1 MSGWNLSVRYIKGVG
16 QKRAEILQKVGIE
29 NFFDLLYYFPRR
41 YEDRN
46 QIGKIS
52 QAAPGENITI
62 RAEVL
67 TAGQKNG
74 YRGKRIFTVAVNDG
88 TGILFATFFNQP
100 YLKDTFRPGKE
111 VMFFGRLEIYKGER
125 QMIHPAFEIIG
136 GQESGPGETGRIVA
150 LYRVPEGLSQR
161 SFHQII
167 WTALEKT
174 GDYPKEVVPFSIR
187 ENLNLGNLRYALKNI
202 HFPVSFVDLKKAREY
217 LIFEEFFLLTAAML
231 KHRMQTALTSS
242 RKTDSS
248 PLAGTGAL
256 SKALERGRTRWG
268 GNFSEFLPRFQT
280 LLPFSLSESQQ
291 IALGEI
297 ITDLRQPFPMQ
308 RLLTGEVG
316 SGKTAVAAGA
326 IFYTILSGGQA
337 ALLAPTEILAEQHFL
352 TFQRIFARAG
362 YEVAF
367 LVNAVAKKDKDRI
380 KKDLVAGKISLVIG
394 THSLLSK
401 ELNFTALSLAVI
413 DEEHKFGVNQRDLL
427 GEKGKGVHVLLMSA
441 TPIPRTLALT
451 LYGGL
456 SLSSL
461 SERGQ
466 RKVATYLFQK
476 DEREVAYQLF
486 DTLLQQGKT
495 GYIVTSRLKKSEDL
509 VGARPLFEEI
519 SDRFPHWNPALIYG
533 GLSLPEKEKA
543 IAGFSGGKYKVLVA
557 TSVVEVGL
565 DLPEADLLMVEDA
578 ERFGLSQLHQMR
590 GRIGRKFQD
599 ALCLVIGDLEFGA
612 GGERLNLFASIDQG
626 EQLAEDDLVLRGEG
640 EVLGERQHG
649 LPPLRIANLRRDLKL
664 LQIARD
670 SAQEILSKDPSL
682 ASHPELS
689 LRLQMQDIKKNK

>member
-1 MSGWNLSVRYIKGVG
+1 MSKSPSTLH
-16 QKRAEILQKVGIE
+16 AEQGLADFDP
-29 NFFDLLYYFPRR
+29 NTARDLLHQMLRIRQFEERCVQLYSAGEIRGFLHLY
-41 YEDRN
+41 
-46 QIGKIS
+46 IGEEAV
-52 QAAPGENITI
+52 AAGVMPVLAPDDAIVATYREHGHALV
-62 RAEVL
+62 RGVPMAAVMAEMFGKVE
-67 TAGQKNG
+67 GCSG
-74 YRGKRIFTVAVNDG
+74 GRGGSMHLFDASTRFYGGHAIVGGGLPVAVG
-88 TGILFATFFNQP
+88 LA
-100 YLKDTFRPGKE
+100 LA
-111 VMFFGRLEIYKGER
+111 ER
-125 QMIHPAFEIIG
+125 MQ
-136 GQESGPGETGRIVA
+136 ETGRIVA

-187 ENLNLGNLRYALKNI
+187 ENLNLGNLSYALKNI

-231 KHRMQTALTSS
+231 KHRMQTALLVA
-242 RKTDSS
+242 KKNVVKVDSL
-248 PLAGTGAL
+248 P
-256 SKALERGRTRWG
+256 
-268 GNFSEFLPRFQT
+268 NFINRFQN

-291 IALGEI
+291 TALGEI
-297 ITDLRQPFPMQ
+297 ITDLQQPFPMQ

-352 TFQRIFARAG
+352 TFQRIFAQAG
-362 YEVAF
+362 YEVAL
-367 LVNAVAKKDKDRI
+367 LVNDVAKKDKDRI
-380 KKDLVAGKISLVIG
+380 KKELVSGKISLVIG

-401 ELNFTALSLAVI
+401 ELNFTDLSLAVI

-476 DEREVAYQLF
+476 DEREVAYRLF

-495 GYIVTSRLKKSEDL
+495 GYIVTSRLKKNEDL

-519 SDRFPHWNPALIYG
+519 SGRFPHWNPALIYG

-543 IAGFSGGKYKVLVA
+543 IAGFSGGKHKVLVA

-565 DLPEADLLMVEDA
+565 DLPEANLLMVEDA

-599 ALCLVIGDLEFGA
+599 ALCLVIGDLESGV

-626 EQLAEDDLVLRGEG
+626 QQLAEDDLVLRGEG

-689 LRLQMQDIKKNK
+689 LRLQMQDIQKNKT

>member
-16 QKRAEILQKVGIE
+16 QKRAEILRKVGIE
-29 NFFDLLYYFPRR
+29 VFFDLLYYFPRR
-41 YEDRN
+41 YEDRSR
-46 QIGKIS
+46 IVKIS
-52 QAAPGENITI
+52 QAVPGENATV

-67 TAGQKNG
+67 TVGQKDG

-88 TGILFATFFNQP
+88 TGNLFATFFNQP
-100 YLKDTFRPGKE
+100 YLQDTFKSGKE
-111 VMFFGRLEIYKGER
+111 VMLFGRLEIYKGEK

-136 GQESGPGETGRIVA
+136 GPESGPGETGRIVA

-161 SFHQII
+161 GFHQII
-167 WTALEKT
+167 RTALEKT
-174 GDYPKEVVPFSIR
+174 GDYPKEVIPFPIR
-187 ENLNLGNLRYALKNI
+187 EKLNLGNLSYALKNI
-202 HFPVSFVDLKKAREY
+202 HFPISFVDLKKAREY
-217 LIFEEFFLLTAAML
+217 LIFEEFFLLTAAMT
-231 KHRMQTALTSS
+231 KHRMQTAAVPSKKNITS
-242 RKTDSS
+242 
-248 PLAGTGAL
+248 PQ
-256 SKALERGRTRWG
+256 RGEDMGEGDLVPDFIT
-268 GNFSEFLPRFQT
+268 RFQA

-291 IALGEI
+291 NALGEI
-297 ITDLRQPFPMQ
+297 IADLRQPFPMQ

-326 IFYTILSGGQA
+326 VFYAILSGGQA

-362 YEVAF
+362 YEVAL
-367 LVNAVAKKDKDRI
+367 LVNAVSKKDKDRI
-380 KKDLVAGKISLVIG
+380 KKELAAGKISLLIG
-394 THSLLSK
+394 THSLLSEK
-401 ELNFTALSLAVI
+401 LNFTALSLAVI

-466 RKVATYLFQK
+466 RKVATYLFRK
-476 DEREVAYQLF
+476 EERDSAYRLF

-495 GYIVTSRLKKSEDL
+495 GYIVTSRLKKSEGL
-509 VGARPLFEEI
+509 IGARPLFEEI
-519 SDRFPHWNPALIYG
+519 SGRFPHWNPALIYG

-543 IAGFSGGKYKVLVA
+543 IAGFRSGGHKVLVA

-565 DLPEADLLMVEDA
+565 DLPEANILMVEDA

-599 ALCLVIGDLEFGA
+599 ALCLVIGDSESEA
-612 GGERLNLFASIDQG
+612 GGERLNLFASVDQG
-626 EQLAEDDLVLRGEG
+626 ERLAEDDLVLRGEG

-664 LQIARD
+664 LQVARD
-670 SAQEILSKDPSL
+670 SAREILSRDPNL
-682 ASHPELS
+682 TSHPDLS
-689 LRLQMQDIKKNK
+689 LRLRMQDIQNKKM

>member
-52 QAAPGENITI
+52 QAVPGENITV

-67 TAGQKNG
+67 TAGQKSG

-100 YLKDTFRPGKE
+100 YLQDIFKPGKE
-111 VMFFGRLEIYKGER
+111 VMLFGRLEIYKSER

-136 GQESGPGETGRIVA
+136 GSEFGPGETGRIVA

-187 ENLNLGNLRYALKNI
+187 ENLNLGNLSYALKNI

-248 PLAGTGAL
+248 PLEGEVG
-256 SKALERGRTRWG
+256 WG

-280 LLPFSLSESQQ
+280 FLPFSLSESQQ
-291 IALGEI
+291 TALGEI
-297 ITDLRQPFPMQ
+297 ITDLQQPFPMQ

-316 SGKTAVAAGA
+316 SGKTACAAGA
-326 IFYTILSGGQA
+326 IFYAILSGGQA

-362 YEVAF
+362 YEVAL

-380 KKDLVAGKISLVIG
+380 KKEVATGKISLVIG

-456 SLSSL
+456 SLSNL

-486 DTLLQQGKT
+486 DTLLRQGKT

-519 SDRFPHWNPALIYG
+519 SGRFPHWSPALIYG
-533 GLSLPEKEKA
+533 GLSLPEKEKT

-565 DLPEADLLMVEDA
+565 DLPEANLLMVEDA

-599 ALCLVIGDLEFGA
+599 ALCLIIGDSESGI
-612 GGERLNLFASIDQG
+612 GG
-626 EQLAEDDLVLRGEG
+626 
-640 EVLGERQHG
+640 
-649 LPPLRIANLRRDLKL
+649 
-664 LQIARD
+664 
-670 SAQEILSKDPSL
+670 
-682 ASHPELS
+682 
-689 LRLQMQDIKKNK
+689 

>member
-46 QIGKIS
+46 RIGKIS
-52 QAAPGENITI
+52 QAVPGENVTV

-100 YLKDTFRPGKE
+100 YLQDTFKPGKE
-111 VMFFGRLEIYKGER
+111 VMLFGRLEIYKGER

-136 GQESGPGETGRIVA
+136 GEESGPGETGRIVA

-174 GDYPKEVVPFSIR
+174 GDYPKEVVPFLIR
-187 ENLNLGNLRYALKNI
+187 ENLNLGNLCYALKNI
-202 HFPVSFVDLKKAREY
+202 HFPASFVDLKKAREY
-217 LIFEEFFLLTAAML
+217 LIFEEFFLLTAAMFR
-231 KHRMQTALTSS
+231 HRMQTARLKKNAGEGLCPLPDFLT
-242 RKTDSS
+242 
-248 PLAGTGAL
+248 
-256 SKALERGRTRWG
+256 
-268 GNFSEFLPRFQT
+268 RFQN

-291 IALGEI
+291 TALGEI
-297 ITDLRQPFPMQ
+297 ITDLQKPFPMQ

-316 SGKTAVAAGA
+316 SGKTACAAGA

-362 YEVAF
+362 CEVAL
-367 LVNAVAKKDKDRI
+367 LVNAVTKKDKDRI
-380 KKDLVAGKISLVIG
+380 KKELAAGKISLVIG
-394 THSLLSK
+394 THSLLSEK
-401 ELNFTALSLAVI
+401 LNFTSLSLAVI

-456 SLSSL
+456 SLSNL

-476 DEREVAYQLF
+476 DERDSAYRLF
-486 DTLLQQGKT
+486 DTLVQQGKS
-495 GYIVTSRLKKSEDL
+495 GYVVTSRLKKSEGL
-509 VGARPLFEEI
+509 IGAQPLFEEI

-543 IAGFSGGKYKVLVA
+543 IDGFRSGKYRVLVA

-565 DLPEADLLMVEDA
+565 DLPEADILMVEDA

-599 ALCLVIGDLEFGA
+599 ALCLVIGDAESETGA
-612 GGERLNLFASIDQG
+612 ERLNLFASINQG

-664 LQIARD
+664 LQVARD
-670 SAQEILSKDPSL
+670 SVQEILSKDPNL
-682 ASHPELS
+682 VSHPELS
-689 LRLQMQDIKKNK
+689 LRLQMQDMRNNKT

>member
-52 QAAPGENITI
+52 QAAPGENVTV

-100 YLKDTFRPGKE
+100 YLQDTFKPGKE
-111 VMFFGRLEIYKGER
+111 VMFFGRLEIYKGKR

-136 GQESGPGETGRIVA
+136 GPESGPGETGRIVA

-187 ENLNLGNLRYALKNI
+187 ENLNLGNLRYALQNI

-231 KHRMQTALTSS
+231 KRRMQTALSVAKKNVGEGL
-242 RKTDSS
+242 R
-248 PLAGTGAL
+248 PLP
-256 SKALERGRTRWG
+256 
-268 GNFSEFLPRFQT
+268 NFIPRFQT

-291 IALGEI
+291 TALGEI
-297 ITDLRQPFPMQ
+297 IADLQQPFPMQ

-326 IFYTILSGGQA
+326 IFYAILSGGQT

-352 TFQRIFARAG
+352 TFQRIFARVG
-362 YEVAF
+362 YEVAL

-380 KKDLVAGKISLVIG
+380 KKEVAAGKISLVIG
-394 THSLLSK
+394 THSLLSEK
-401 ELNFTALSLAVI
+401 LNFTALSLAVI

-466 RKVATYLFQK
+466 RKVATYLFRK
-476 DEREVAYQLF
+476 DEREVAYRLF

-519 SDRFPHWNPALIYG
+519 SGRFPHWNPVLIYG

-543 IAGFSGGKYKVLVA
+543 IAGFSGGKYKILVA

-565 DLPEADLLMVEDA
+565 DLPEANLLMVEDA

-599 ALCLVIGDLEFGA
+599 ALCLIIGDLESGI

-626 EQLAEDDLVLRGEG
+626 QQLAED
-640 EVLGERQHG
+640 
-649 LPPLRIANLRRDLKL
+649 
-664 LQIARD
+664 
-670 SAQEILSKDPSL
+670 
-682 ASHPELS
+682 
-689 LRLQMQDIKKNK
+689 

>member
-16 QKRAEILQKVGIE
+16 QKRAEILQKVGID

-52 QAAPGENITI
+52 QAAPGENITV

-67 TAGQKNG
+67 TAGQKKG
-74 YRGKRIFTVAVNDG
+74 YRGKSIFTVAVNDG

-100 YLKDTFRPGKE
+100 YLQDIFKPGKE
-111 VMFFGRLEIYKGER
+111 VVLFGRLEIYRGER
-125 QMIHPAFEIIG
+125 QMVHPAFEITSG
-136 GQESGPGETGRIVA
+136 PESGPGETGRIVA

-167 WTALEKT
+167 WTALKKD

-187 ENLNLGNLRYALKNI
+187 ENLNLGNLRDALNNI

-231 KHRMQTALTSS
+231 KHRMQTALASS
-242 RKTDSS
+242 RKDVTSPRRGEGKDEGDSGDNF
-248 PLAGTGAL
+248 AGFL
-256 SKALERGRTRWG
+256 SQ
-268 GNFSEFLPRFQT
+268 FQN

-291 IALGEI
+291 TALDEI
-297 ITDLRQPFPMQ
+297 ITDLRQQFPMQ

-326 IFYTILSGGQA
+326 IFHAILSGGQA

-352 TFQRIFARAG
+352 IFQRIFARAG
-362 YEVAF
+362 YEVAL
-367 LVNAVAKKDKDRI
+367 LVSAVAKKDKERI
-380 KKDLVAGKISLVIG
+380 KKEVAAGKISLVIG
-394 THSLLSK
+394 THSLLSEK
-401 ELNFTALSLAVI
+401 LNFTALSLAVI
-413 DEEHKFGVNQRDLL
+413 DEEHKFGVNQRELL
-427 GEKGKGVHVLLMSA
+427 GEKGRGVHVLLMSA

-456 SLSSL
+456 SLSNI

-466 RKVATYLFQK
+466 RKVATYLFTK
-476 DEREVAYQLF
+476 NEREVAYHLF
-486 DTLLQQGKT
+486 DTLLRQGKT

-519 SDRFPHWNPALIYG
+519 SGRFPHWNPALIYG
-533 GLSLPEKEKA
+533 GLPLPEKERV
-543 IAGFSGGKYKVLVA
+543 IDGFRGGEYKVLVA

-565 DLPEADLLMVEDA
+565 DLPEANLLMVEDA

-599 ALCLVIGDLEFGA
+599 ALCLVIGDSESGI
-612 GGERLNLFASIDQG
+612 GGERLNIFASIDQG
-626 EQLAEDDLVLRGEG
+626 EQLAEDDLILRGEG

-649 LPPLRIANLRRDLKL
+649 LPPLRIANLRRDLAL
-664 LQIARD
+664 LQVARD
-670 SAQEILSKDPSL
+670 SAREILSKDPSL
-682 ASHPELS
+682 TSHPELS
-689 LRLQMQDIKKNK
+689 LRLRMQDIRKNK

>member
-29 NFFDLLYYFPRR
+29 NFFDLLYYYPRR
-41 YEDRN
+41 YEDRG

-74 YRGKRIFTVAVNDG
+74 YRRKRIFTVAVNDG
-88 TGILFATFFNQP
+88 TGILFATFFNQS
-100 YLKDTFRPGKE
+100 YLQDIFRPGKE
-111 VMFFGRLEIYKGER
+111 VMFFGRLEIYKGEK
-125 QMIHPAFEIIG
+125 QMIHPAFEIMG
-136 GQESGPGETGRIVA
+136 GPESGPGETGRIVA

-187 ENLNLGNLRYALKNI
+187 ENLNLGNLSYALKNI

-231 KHRMQTALTSS
+231 KRRMQTALSVA
-242 RKTDSS
+242 RKNVGKAD
-248 PLAGTGAL
+248 PLP
-256 SKALERGRTRWG
+256 
-268 GNFSEFLPRFQT
+268 NFITRFQN

-291 IALGEI
+291 TALVEI
-297 ITDLRQPFPMQ
+297 ITDLQQPFPMQ

-362 YEVAF
+362 YEVAL

-380 KKDLVAGKISLVIG
+380 KKELAAGKISLVIG

-401 ELNFTALSLAVI
+401 KLNFASLSLAVI

-427 GEKGKGVHVLLMSA
+427 GEKGKDVHVLLMSA

-466 RKVATYLFQK
+466 RKVATYLFRK
-476 DEREVAYQLF
+476 DEREVAYKLF
-486 DTLLQQGKT
+486 DTLLRQGKT
-495 GYIVTSRLKKSEDL
+495 GYIVTSRLKKSDGL
-509 VGARPLFEEI
+509 IGARPLFEEI
-519 SDRFPHWNPALIYG
+519 SGRFPHWNPALIYG

-565 DLPEADLLMVEDA
+565 DLPEANLLMVEDA

-599 ALCLVIGDLEFGA
+599 ALCLVIGDLESGV

-670 SAQEILSKDPSL
+670 SAREIFSKDPNL
-682 ASHPELS
+682 AFHPELS
-689 LRLQMQDIKKNK
+689 LRLRMQDIQSNK